1 MTDHHPAD
9 RPGHLDIDAV
19 SAFVDRDL
27 EPDDLTTI
35 EFHLHECP
43 ACHREVLEIRTTVVL
58 LAGLPQYTPRRSF
71 CLGHEHRA
79 RVTAAPPARSLL
91 VRTLRPDGL
100 PGVSHVRRRA
110 RGGWSR
116 RGVAARVAGGGDGGR
131 RAAPAGDHQRPHGH
145 AAPTRGVAL
154 GTRGAGAANGFRAA
168 PAPESPPPAAP
179 ALEAASDSDAA
190 LAPAS
195 SNSEPSFGVAA
206 NPSEGTTDGDS
217 ASQEVLEEAETANTA
232 PERRHQRRRWR
243 R

>member
-71 CLGHEHRA
+71 CLGHEHARASRRAPRA
-79 RVTAAPPARSLL
+79 RPLL
-91 VRTLRPDGL
+91 VRTLRPNGL
-100 PGVSHVRRRA
+100 PGVSRVRRRA
-110 RGGWSR
+110 RGSWSR
-116 RGVAARVAGGGDGGR
+116 RGVAPGVAGGGDGGR

-145 AAPTRGVAL
+145 AAPTRGVAF
-154 GTRGAGAANGFRAA
+154 GTRGAGAADGVPRGARARVGA
-168 PAPESPPPAAP
+168 T
-179 ALEAASDSDAA
+179 
-190 LAPAS
+190 S
-195 SNSEPSFGVAA
+195 SSRAGSRE
-206 NPSEGTTDGDS
+206 
-217 ASQEVLEEAETANTA
+217 
-232 PERRHQRRRWR
+232 
-243 R
+243 